1 MPQDSLRSVVYRS
14 FMTCDDPKGVVE
26 CKTIRKSKSDSK
38 KMEDKLKNQRIQQN
52 SDTSTSF
59 EVEQKEKVRKGSK
72 EELQNLSSF
81 QIMEVSRGAQKLN
94 EVIDSWSNRPS
105 VDKQS
110 KCIAKDL
117 LKGAL
122 DLQESLAMLSKL
134 QEASEYIAKSK
145 KRDKEKHVG
154 GRVNVGIEFMDSDPF
169 GDYDYGMDLQ
179 KPRVSVSGSS
189 RDCYDELREVIR
201 ESFARQ
207 NLLPKVL
214 PIEKD
219 FLDRKSLDLCVDIP
233 SSSSSH
239 SSLIH
244 SHTSSCSP
252 SKIQHEKPKG
262 SNLIAKLMGLE
273 EVPRKAVNSV
283 VYERVEKEK
292 PSNQR
297 TYLLDIDLPRPRKPQ
312 FMVQKVVQ
320 ERRTLEEMIET
331 MQFKG
336 LLVRKPI
343 DESDNGKDCSDVSF
357 LRKSLAVEGPPIV
370 IMKPRHVHDI
380 RAEEPYCST
389 EEKPIKSRQMPRKM
403 REEFRFNAVEVPRGQ
418 LKFTETNEKLQ
429 AERSS
434 KQKLNKDKEGK
445 HSGESLA
452 RPIKKTLD
460 VQESRSSTKIN
471 RSKPLVPRALKKEK
485 IVKQKIEDI
494 PKVSSNM
501 KKQAERKD
509 GKSQECSKAQ
519 DLGKTSTLVQRRG
532 SNVSKSRVTRGKT
545 TVTDKH
551 MQSTAL
557 ESSISKKNL
566 QNGKSISKPS
576 VENWQ
581 RGDNLAIK
589 VESNIQG
596 SLMKSTTI
604 AQITYEAASD
614 FHDPI
619 SDNSGNAAGSPC
631 ESSGLIIE
639 DDVNYSEDGSCIPCL
654 KLDDMKDCKSV
665 TNTRYIL
672 LSSVSF
678 LERVDELFDTG
689 TCDPRL
695 LQTAQSPDN
704 EMLDDSL
711 LLQCAK
717 EILELKSLCCR
728 RMVNPLSQNLC
739 KIPIRRLS
747 LEQLVGEITDVIED
761 LRNYSKSCGDIIL
774 VDSINSM
781 LERDLR
787 WNGKLTCAWDLGWKN
802 GFTVDEV
809 NEMVNDVEKLV
820 FGEIVDGFVIELMF

>member
-14 FMTCDDPKGVVE
+14 FVTCDDPKGVVE
-26 CKTIRKSKSDSK
+26 CKTIRKSKSDSR
-38 KMEDKLKNQRIQQN
+38 KMEEKMKNQRIQQT

-59 EVEQKEKVRKGSK
+59 EEERKDKVHKGSK
-72 EELQNLSSF
+72 EELL

-94 EVIDSWSNRPS
+94 EVIDSWSNRTS
-105 VDKQS
+105 FDKQS

-122 DLQESLAMLSKL
+122 DLQESLSMLSKL

-145 KRDKEKHVG
+145 KMHKEKDVG
-154 GRVNVGIEFMDSDPF
+154 GRVDVGTEFMDSDPF
-169 GDYDYGMDLQ
+169 GDYDKGMDLQ
-179 KPRVSVSGSS
+179 KPRISTSGFS

-207 NLLPKVL
+207 NLLPKVS
-214 PIEKD
+214 PKEKD

-244 SHTSSCSP
+244 SHSSSCSP
-252 SKIQHEKPKG
+252 SKIQHEKTKG

-283 VYERVEKEK
+283 VYKQVEKEK
-292 PSNQR
+292 LSNQR
-297 TYLLDIDLPRPRKPQ
+297 AYLLDIDLPRARKPQ

-336 LLVRKPI
+336 LLVRKSI
-343 DESDNGKDCSDVSF
+343 DGSNYGKDRSNVSF

-370 IMKPRHVHDI
+370 IMKPRHVHDL
-380 RAEEPYCST
+380 RAEEPYYST
-389 EEKPIKSRQMPRKM
+389 KGKPIKSRQMPRNM
-403 REEFRFNAVEVPRGQ
+403 REEFRYNAVEVPRGQ

-429 AERSS
+429 AGRSP
-434 KQKLNKDKEGK
+434 KQKLNKNKEGK
-445 HSGESLA
+445 HAGESPA

-460 VQESRSSTKIN
+460 IQESRSSTKIN
-471 RSKPLVPRALKKEK
+471 HSRPLVPRAQKKET
-485 IVKQKIEDI
+485 IVKQKIEGI
-494 PKVSSNM
+494 PKVASNM

-509 GKSQECSKAQ
+509 GKSQECSETK
-519 DLGKTSTLVQRRG
+519 DLGKTSTLRLSPTTKG
-532 SNVSKSRVTRGKT
+532 SNVSKYRITRGKA
-545 TVTDKH
+545 TVSDKHIH

-566 QNGKSISKPS
+566 QKGKSDCKPS
-576 VENWQ
+576 VENLQ
-581 RGDNLAIK
+581 SGDNLPIK
-589 VESNIQG
+589 VATNIHG
-596 SLMKSTTI
+596 PLTKSTTI
-604 AQITYEAASD
+604 EQITDKAARDS
-614 FHDPI
+614 HDPI
-619 SDNSGNAAGSPC
+619 SGSPC
-631 ESSGLIIE
+631 ESSEPTIE
-639 DDVNYSEDGSCIPCL
+639 DDVNYGEDGSCIPRL
-654 KLDDMKDCKSV
+654 KLDDMKDCKSI
-665 TNTRYIL
+665 THIRYLL

-678 LERVDELFDTG
+678 LNRADELFDLG

-695 LQTAQSPDN
+695 LQTARSPDR
-704 EMLDDSL
+704 EMLDASL
-711 LLQCAK
+711 LLECAK
-717 EILELKSLCCR
+717 EILELKSLHCTR
-728 RMVNPLSQNLC
+728 TVNPLSQNLRKKPKC
-739 KIPIRRLS
+739 HLS

-761 LRNYSKSCGDIIL
+761 LRNYSKSCCEPIL

-787 WNGKLTCAWDLGWKN
+787 WNGKLICAWDSGWKN
-802 GFTVDEV
+802 GLTLDEV
-809 NEMVNDVEKLV
+809 NAVVTDVEKLV
-820 FGEIVDGFVIELMF
+820 FSEIVDDLVTELMC